1 MATKKQCFY
10 EVLEL
15 NKDCTNEEI
24 KTAYKKFALKYH
36 PDKNRD
42 KPEEA
47 KLKFQEISEAY
58 TVLSDPDKRATYDKY
73 GTIDEDEIGF
83 DYDSFMQEFDVND
96 FGHFMS
102 AMMGDMFFTD
112 FNNFTH
118 RDRGQKKKYGKRRQ
132 NNQDPL
138 SNFFTIKFSNGA
150 PTKQQKKP
158 EDEEWETDSEDESK
172 KKKNQEDDEWT
183 DEEDDDDDEEFSD
196 EEDEDQQDDKKD
208 EQKEGEQKEKKEGEG
223 QQKKPKK
230 KVGPS
235 PDEIKMSDFVQFGM
249 MDPFSMMMG
258 LEFGGQSNSEMMAMY
273 EFTAQNIKMLK
284 GDKIQCKLC
293 EQEMVEED
301 LDDHFENDHDEEFQ
315 EFKKDYMKKF
325 GKKGKKNK

>member
-83 DYDSFMQEFDVND
+83 DYDQFMQEFDVND

-118 RDRGQKKKYGKRRQ
+118 RGRGQKKKYGKRRQ
-132 NNQDPL
+132 NNQDPF
-138 SNFFTIKFSNGA
+138 SNFFTIKFNNGA
-150 PTKQQKKP
+150 PSKQQKKP

-172 KKKNQEDDEWT
+172 KNKNEDDEWE
-183 DEEDDDDDEEFSD
+183 DEDDDDDEEEYSD
-196 EEDEDQQDDKKD
+196 EEEEENQQDDKKD
-208 EQKEGEQKEKKEGEG
+208 KKKEGEQKEGEG
-223 QQKKPKK
+223 QENKPKK
-230 KVGPS
+230 KVKPS
-235 PDEIKMSDFVQFGM
+235 SDDIKMSDFMQFGM

-258 LEFGGQSNSEMMAMY
+258 LEFGGQSNSEMMAIY

-293 EQEMVEED
+293 KEEMVEED